1 MVGGWITVTVL
12 VLVLGATLE
21 LDVGGADVVVSVAVA
36 GGTVVAAVV
45 VTVDVAFD
53 VETDVLV
60 ALAGLSTPHAMALVG
75 GGTLGTHAGALVE
88 QDCRALRALE
98 LILGEAVAGGDE
110 FAGTVGAHQQRRKI
124 PARGLSGMTR
134 RLEVVARGSEIT
146 FTLADRMDVQT
157 VQAGREDSGPDS
169 LDGHRG
175 VPAGEVDGRIGDIF
189 AVGRFQLGRQRL
201 SAGRRPRCGRLRQ
214 SSAGWFA
221 QPLNAVTGAAIKA
234 MAAVTC
240 LIMSADVPLGTIAT
254 NAELRLL
261 FLSQRSCYTGTATRA
276 R

>member
-21 LDVGGADVVVSVAVA
+21 LDVGGADDVVSVAVA

-45 VTVDVAFD
+45 VTVDVSVD

-60 ALAGLSTPHAMALVG
+60 ALAGLSTPQAMGWSAAAPSAA
-75 GGTLGTHAGALVE
+75 HAGALVE
-88 QDCRALRALE
+88 QDCRAVRALE

-124 PARGLSGMTR
+124 PASGLSGMTR
-134 RLEVVARGSEIT
+134 CLEVVSRGSEIT

-157 VQAGREDSGPDS
+157 VQAGREDSGPDG

-175 VPAGEVDGRIGDIF
+175 VPAGEVDRRIGDMF
-189 AVGRFQLGRQRL
+189 AVGRIQLGRQCL
-201 SAGRRPRCGRLRQ
+201 SAGRRPGCGRRRRVVGGLVR
-214 SSAGWFA
+214 AAA
-221 QPLNAVTGAAIKA
+221 QRGDG
-234 MAAVTC
+234 C
-240 LIMSADVPLGTIAT
+240 G
-254 NAELRLL
+254 E
-261 FLSQRSCYTGTATRA
+261 
-276 R
+276 